1 MPFAL
6 LFLYLVASVGTN
18 SFAKLTSSEL
28 KHAARAKYLLYI
40 TLNGILACL
49 FFWMFGGFAI
59 SVNTVTLIYAL
70 IYAAIVAGSLIVTPL
85 AYNLMSV
92 SGVGIIR
99 SGFGLICTVA
109 VGALLFSEKITPIV
123 ILRIVLT
130 LVSVILVML
139 ESKKG
144 ETPRETPEGGGK
156 IKARGVLLVLVLVL
170 NVAVICANT
179 LTLKYFT
186 LDTRTT
192 DENSFFFFT
201 NVFLVAGCAILLAVE
216 SIRDREGARNAL
228 SIFKPRAMIGI
239 TGNTVSANLGTLFS
253 TWIIV
258 GMDISVYTPV
268 MSSIG
273 IIAGFIGSIIYR
285 EKLRALSYVS
295 IIFAL
300 CAVII

>member
-49 FFWMFGGFAI
+49 FFWMFGGFSI
-59 SVNTVTLIYAL
+59 SVNIVTLVYAL
-70 IYAAIVAGSLIVTPL
+70 VYAAIVAGSLIVTPL

-99 SGFGLICTVA
+99 SGCGLACTVT

-130 LVSVILVML
+130 LVSVTLVML
-139 ESKKG
+139 ESKNG
-144 ETPRETPEGGGK
+144 EALREKCENREK

-186 LDTRTT
+186 LDTRTA

-201 NVFLVAGCAILLAVE
+201 NLFLVAGCAIIFAVE

-239 TGNTVSANLGTLFS
+239 TGNTVSANLETLFS
-253 TWIIV
+253 AWIIV

-273 IIAGFIGSIIYR
+273 IIAGFIGSVIYR

>member
-1 MPFAL
+1 MPFTL
-6 LFLYLVASVGTN
+6 LLLYLVASVGTN
-18 SFAKLTSSEL
+18 SFTKLTSSEL
-28 KHAARAKYLLYI
+28 KQAARAKYLLYI

-99 SGFGLICTVA
+99 SGCGLVCTA
-109 VGALLFSEKITPIV
+109 TVGALLFSEEITPKV

-144 ETPRETPEGGGK
+144 ETPREKPEGGGK
-156 IKARGVLLVLVLVL
+156 IKAQGVLLAFVLILNVLV
-170 NVAVICANT
+170 ICSNT
-179 LTLKYFT
+179 LIIKYFT

-201 NVFLVAGCAILLAVE
+201 NVFLVAGCIILLASE
-216 SIRDREGARNAL
+216 LIRDREGARNGL
-228 SIFKPRAMIGI
+228 SIFKPRAMLGI
-239 TGNTVSANLGTLFS
+239 VGNTVSANLGTLFS

-273 IIAGFIGSIIYR
+273 IIAGFIGSVIYR
-285 EKLRALSYVS
+285 EKLRTLSYVA

>member
-18 SFAKLTSSEL
+18 SFTKLTSSEL
-28 KHAARAKYLLYI
+28 KQAARAKYLLYI

-70 IYAAIVAGSLIVTPL
+70 IYAVIVAGSLIVTPL

-99 SGFGLICTVA
+99 SGCGLVCTA
-109 VGALLFSEKITPIV
+109 TVGALLFSEEITPKV

-144 ETPRETPEGGGK
+144 ETRREKPEGGGK
-156 IKARGVLLVLVLVL
+156 IKAQGVLLAFVLILNVLV
-170 NVAVICANT
+170 ICSNT
-179 LTLKYFT
+179 LTIKYFT

-201 NVFLVAGCAILLAVE
+201 NVFLVAGCIILLASE
-216 SIRDREGARNAL
+216 LIRDREGARNGL
-228 SIFKPRAMIGI
+228 SIFKPRAMLGI
-239 TGNTVSANLGTLFS
+239 VGNTVSANLGTLFS

-273 IIAGFIGSIIYR
+273 IIAGFIGSVIYR
-285 EKLRALSYVS
+285 EKLRTLSYVA

>member
-18 SFAKLTSSEL
+18 SFTKLTSSEL
-28 KHAARAKYLLYI
+28 KQAARAKYLLYI
-40 TLNGILACL
+40 TINGILACL

-99 SGFGLICTVA
+99 SGCGLVCTA
-109 VGALLFSEKITPIV
+109 TVGALLFSEEITPKV

-144 ETPRETPEGGGK
+144 ETPREKPEGGGK
-156 IKARGVLLVLVLVL
+156 IKAQGVLLAFVLILNVLV
-170 NVAVICANT
+170 ICSNT
-179 LTLKYFT
+179 LTIKYFT

-201 NVFLVAGCAILLAVE
+201 NVFLVAGCIILLASE
-216 SIRDREGARNAL
+216 LIRDREGARNGL
-228 SIFKPRAMIGI
+228 SIFKPRAMLGI
-239 TGNTVSANLGTLFS
+239 VGNTVSANLGTLFS

-273 IIAGFIGSIIYR
+273 IIAGFIGSVIYR
-285 EKLRALSYVS
+285 EKLRTLSYVA

>member
-49 FFWMFGGFAI
+49 FFWMFGGFSI
-59 SVNTVTLIYAL
+59 SVNTVTLVYAL
-70 IYAAIVAGSLIVTPL
+70 VYAAIVAGSLIVTPL

-99 SGFGLICTVA
+99 SGCGLVCTA
-109 VGALLFSEKITPIV
+109 TVGALLFSEEITPKV

-144 ETPRETPEGGGK
+144 ETPRKKPEGGGK
-156 IKARGVLLVLVLVL
+156 IKAQGVLLAFVLILNVLV
-170 NVAVICANT
+170 ICSNT
-179 LTLKYFT
+179 LTIKYFT

-201 NVFLVAGCAILLAVE
+201 NVFLVAGCIILLASE
-216 SIRDREGARNAL
+216 LIRDREGARNGL
-228 SIFKPRAMIGI
+228 SIFKPRAMLGI
-239 TGNTVSANLGTLFS
+239 VGNTVSSNLGTLFS

-273 IIAGFIGSIIYR
+273 IIAGFIGSVIYR
-285 EKLRALSYVS
+285 EKLRTLSYVA